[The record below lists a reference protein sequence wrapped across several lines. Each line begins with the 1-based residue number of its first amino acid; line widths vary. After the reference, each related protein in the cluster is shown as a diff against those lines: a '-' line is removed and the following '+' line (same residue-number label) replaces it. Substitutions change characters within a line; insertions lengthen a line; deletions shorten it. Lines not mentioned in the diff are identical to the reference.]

1 MADGVIAQIQA
12 LKMMSVAELQARWRE
27 LYGEDTRSRNREFL
41 WRRLAWRVQELS
53 HGGISDRA
61 RARIAELAP
70 DGFERAVTPRTPA
83 PVDVSAPPPRP
94 KTVRDLRLPSPGTVI
109 SRTWRGRELRL
120 LVMEGGFELN
130 GTCYASLSEAARAA
144 TGAHWNGKLF
154 WGVTQRKRRS

>member
-70 DGFERAVTPRTPA
+70 DGFERA
-83 PVDVSAPPPRP
+83 
-94 KTVRDLRLPSPGTVI
+94 
-109 SRTWRGRELRL
+109 
-120 LVMEGGFELN
+120 
-130 GTCYASLSEAARAA
+130 
-144 TGAHWNGKLF
+144 
-154 WGVTQRKRRS
+154 